1 MTTISFFIELAGIL
15 TTDGAAVKACGTPG
29 LFLAQAQQ
37 KGARHAQ
44 RWGRH
49 ATSIAAGRAKEST
62 TRAKRGATRDIFC
75 PPGEKRSTSTRKD
88 GASCD
93 IDCRRSCKRE
103 HVTRKDGCD
112 TRHLLLQVWQKM
124 ARPAQIQCGVPR
136 NCLQQSEAPDE
147 RKFPSSRAAT
157 PLRRGVFA
165 KSVSVS
171 LCQHHTSR

>member
-75 PPGEKRSTSTRKD
+75 PPGGKK
-88 GASCD
+88 
-93 IDCRRSCKRE
+93 E
-103 HVTRKDGCD
+103 HDTRKDGCVIG
-112 TRHLLLQVWQKM
+112 HQLPQV
-124 ARPAQIQCGVPR
+124 G
-136 NCLQQSEAPDE
+136 QQ
-147 RKFPSSRAAT
+147 
-157 PLRRGVFA
+157 
-165 KSVSVS
+165 
-171 LCQHHTSR
+171 